1 MLRWLEHLSG
11 ALLMLLVLLDV
22 FLTVLY
28 ARADMGIISHF
39 HARWTWRLFRAV
51 SRPFGRTRGMILSFA
66 GPAILVSLVLLW
78 AFLLAVGAALIIHPN
93 LGASVRASS
102 GETPTDFI
110 TALYAAGSS
119 VSLVGAS
126 NFSPQTS
133 GFRLLYLF
141 NSIVGTAV
149 TSLTLTYLMQVY
161 NALQRRNKL
170 GLNIELASAETG
182 DAAELLAGLGPEGK
196 FDAGYSDLSE
206 IAGDVAGAK
215 ESHHFYPVL
224 FYFRFDEPYYSMSRS
239 SLVALDTV
247 TLIKSALDDDEYAW
261 LKESA
266 AVAQLWRSSMLLV
279 KTLGDTFVSGNA
291 TDLQA
296 APDAQTLDGWRRRY
310 SAALRRL
317 GQAGLKTRADEQAGA
332 DLYVSLRAQWDHQ
345 VKTLAAALAYS
356 VEEIDPAG
364 SRPQSADERP
374 EFSARLHSAG

>member
-28 ARADMGIISHF
+28 ARADMGLISRI
-39 HARWTWRLFRAV
+39 HARWTWRFFRAV
-51 SRPFGRTRGMILSFA
+51 SKPFGRARGIILSFA

-78 AFLLAVGAALIIHPN
+78 AFLLSVGAALIIHPN

-110 TALYAAGSS
+110 AALYAAGSS
-119 VSLVGAS
+119 ISLVGAS

-141 NSIVGTAV
+141 NSIIGTAV

-170 GLNIELASAETG
+170 GLNLELSSAGTG
-182 DAAELLAGLGPEGK
+182 DAAELIAGLGPEGK
-196 FDAGYSDLSE
+196 FEAGYSYLSE
-206 IAGDVAGAK
+206 IAGGVAGAK

-224 FYFRFDEPYYSMSRS
+224 FYFRFDEPFYSMSRS
-239 SLVALDTV
+239 ALVALDTV
-247 TLIKSALDDDEYAW
+247 TLIKSALDDEECAW

-266 AVAQLWRSSMLLV
+266 AVAQLWRASMLLV
-279 KTLGDTFVSGNA
+279 KTLGDTFLSGRA
-291 TDLQA
+291 QDPQPS
-296 APDAQTLDGWRRRY
+296 PDAQTLEGWRRRY

-317 GQAGLKTRADEQAGA
+317 EQAGLRTRSDEQAGA

-345 VKTLAAALAYS
+345 VKTLAAALAYR

-364 SRPQSADERP
+364 SRPQSVDERQ